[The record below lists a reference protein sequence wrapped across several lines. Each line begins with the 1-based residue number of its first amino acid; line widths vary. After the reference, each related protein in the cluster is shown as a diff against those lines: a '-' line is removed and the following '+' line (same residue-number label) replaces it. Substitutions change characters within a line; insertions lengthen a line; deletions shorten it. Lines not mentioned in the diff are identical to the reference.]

1 MQLLNS
7 TQKALEI
14 HNARNTK
21 CRKLLRSTWAPKT
34 AQMHETETLEIR
46 IFRNSSILS
55 WEKKKCFWNLRWEI
69 RQMLTVF
76 DEFRL
81 VEFRNEN
88 RNKSKKQ
95 RKPQIRKR
103 KKKRR
108 RKTKNES
115 FWLIGGGGEID
126 KIVNSRELREC
137 LTCALTCA
145 SLSLSLFLSLCFLCF
160 LFIFLLLFIF
170 WVLTVYFFFFLF
182 FLAPKLFFVVVLTS
196 QQLKSWGWR
205 WVWSVFCI
213 FNWK

>member
-55 WEKKKCFWNLRWEI
+55 WEKNKKSFLNLRWEI
-69 RQMLTVF
+69 RQMQTVF

-81 VEFRNEN
+81 FEFRNEN

-95 RKPQIRKR
+95 RKPRIRKR

-145 SLSLSLFLSLCFLCF
+145 SLSLPLSLSVFSLFFF
-160 LFIFLLLFIF
+160 YFFIF
-170 WVLTVYFFFFLF
+170 YYYLF
-182 FLAPKLFFVVVLTS
+182 FGF
-196 QQLKSWGWR
+196 
-205 WVWSVFCI
+205 
-213 FNWK
+213 

>member
-46 IFRNSSILS
+46 IFRNLSILS
-55 WEKKKCFWNLRWEI
+55 WEKFKKKKKKLLCFLNLRWEI

-126 KIVNSRELREC
+126 KIVNSRELRES

-145 SLSLSLFLSLCFLCF
+145 SLSLSPSLFVSLCFF
-160 LFIFLLLFIF
+160 
-170 WVLTVYFFFFLF
+170 FFFFLGF
-182 FLAPKLFFVVVLTS
+182 
-196 QQLKSWGWR
+196 
-205 WVWSVFCI
+205 
-213 FNWK
+213 

>member
-69 RQMLTVF
+69 RQMQTVF

-95 RKPQIRKR
+95 RKPRIRKR

-145 SLSLSLFLSLCFLCF
+145 SLSLPLSLSVFSLFFIFYFFIIIYFLGSNCLFLFLSFLSRSKIIFCCCFDKSATEILGMAMGMVGF
-160 LFIFLLLFIF
+160 LSF
-170 WVLTVYFFFFLF
+170 
-182 FLAPKLFFVVVLTS
+182 
-196 QQLKSWGWR
+196 
-205 WVWSVFCI
+205 
-213 FNWK
+213 

>member
-1 MQLLNS
+1 
-7 TQKALEI
+7 
-14 HNARNTK
+14 
-21 CRKLLRSTWAPKT
+21 
-34 AQMHETETLEIR
+34 
-46 IFRNSSILS
+46 
-55 WEKKKCFWNLRWEI
+55 
-69 RQMLTVF
+69 MLTVF

-115 FWLIGGGGEID
+115 FRLIGGGGEID

-145 SLSLSLFLSLCFLCF
+145 SLSLPLSLCVFSVFF
-160 LFIFLLLFIF
+160 LFFYFLLLFIF

-182 FLAPKLFFVVVLTS
+182 FLAPKLFCVVVLTS

-205 WVWSVFCI
+205 WVWLVFCL
-213 FNWK
+213 FNQNNEIKFLPKISSGPITQNQNKKICGTDFYFF